1 MRILYKGK
9 VLHEDLTP
17 EECAEILDN
26 MSEQI
31 YDGKVDPL
39 KLKLTLRKTKWQKS
53 RSFDGLDMIESRP
66 RTLRT

>member
-9 VLHEDLTP
+9 VLHENLTH

-31 YDGKVDPL
+31 YDGEVDP
-39 KLKLTLRKTKWQKS
+39 TE
-53 RSFDGLDMIESRP
+53 IEVNSEEN
-66 RTLRT
+66 